1 VTSSVV
7 DPAKARAGDLI
18 GYRKDGRP
26 IYLLAGGHTNPNFAQ
41 VGFRGRAGDTVTL
54 NGAFS
59 GGDPALNT
67 NWSQDADVVFRVRF
81 AVEENAG
88 GTGAAGGT
96 IEANLNGGS
105 FQAITTT
112 SSIVKAVASS
122 QFADDA
128 TTTDLGVGGA
138 GGFVSGRGSETGDPT
153 DVTLTSQHTEFEYA
167 LQIVGAD
174 VANGDTI
181 VIRLAGL
188 NSYTVAGPSLTVT
201 GVVTPPVDV
210 DAALTV
216 TAGITAEGSAPA
228 PAGAWGSSVTT
239 WGDAGRTWTGDVAG
253 GGTTVEIDAALTV
266 TAGVTADAMRFA
278 DVDAAL
284 GVSAGITAAANLTPS
299 VAAASLG
306 VDAGITATADV
317 IGTVPPV
324 EIDAA
329 LGITATPTGGAN
341 NTAVAEASLQVTAA
355 PTTGAER
362 IAGVEGQLGLT
373 AAVQAAGALTPAAA
387 DTTLNI
393 TAGVS
398 AEADVVGSVTVD
410 ATRGITATVTAAA
423 TSTTVAGAD
432 LAAAVTIT
440 ADAAVIHAAGA
451 NLEITADASAD
462 AAATIPAE
470 ATLIITADL
479 AVTATVPG
487 PFVIDENPLVI
498 IVRERSPHVTY
509 QDTVLITHQEVR

>member
-1 VTSSVV
+1 MVAMFAFATSAWRGKNDTGTGANTTDWIAAQNTDWAQTV
-7 DPAKARAGDLI
+7 DA
-18 GYRKDGRP
+18 
-26 IYLLAGGHTNPNFAQ
+26 N
-41 VGFRGRAGDTVTL
+41 
-54 NGAFS
+54 
-59 GGDPALNT
+59 
-67 NWSQDADVVFRVRF
+67 FRVRF
-81 AVEENAG
+81 RGGDTGGATGTWATPQLQYQVNTGGWNDVTGSSSVVRATASPNVANDAATTTQLTGGSG
-88 GTGAAGGT
+88 GTFVAGSFDEVDGAVGSISLGASGNSEVEFCVQ
-96 IEANLNGGS
+96 IRSADVANSDTVELRVLNGGS
-105 FQAITTT
+105 APT
-112 SSIVKAVASS
+112 
-122 QFADDA
+122 
-128 TTTDLGVGGA
+128 
-138 GGFVSGRGSETGDPT
+138 ET
-153 DVTLTSQHTEFEYA
+153 
-167 LQIVGAD
+167 
-174 VANGDTI
+174 
-181 VIRLAGL
+181 
-188 NSYTVAGPSLTVT
+188 NSHPSLTVT
-201 GVVTPPVDV
+201 GVSTTVEI

-216 TAGITAEGSAPA
+216 DAGITAEGSTPA

-239 WGDAGRTWTGDVAG
+239 WADAGRTWTGTTVG

-278 DVDAAL
+278 NVDAAL

-299 VAAASLG
+299 IAAATLG

-317 IGTVPPV
+317 IGAVPPV

-329 LGITATPTGGAN
+329 LGITATPTAAAN
-341 NTAVAEASLQVTAA
+341 NTAAAEASLQVTAA
-355 PTTGAER
+355 PTADAQR
-362 IAGVEGQLGLT
+362 IAGVEGQLGVT

-387 DTTLNI
+387 DATLNV